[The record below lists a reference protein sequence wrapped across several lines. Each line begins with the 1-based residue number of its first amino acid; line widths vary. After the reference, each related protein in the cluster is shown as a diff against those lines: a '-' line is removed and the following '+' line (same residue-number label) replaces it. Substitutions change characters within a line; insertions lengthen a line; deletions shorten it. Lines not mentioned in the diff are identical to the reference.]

1 MRKFIPTLILAIVFA
16 NSINSQVSESKVLV
30 NHVGYD
36 QYGAK
41 KVVFQSA
48 SKEKI
53 QHFNVI
59 DTAGKIVFEGVFKSG
74 GKVDNWHTGNAY
86 AGLFSELENPGNY
99 SIEVTFEGKKIKSSV
114 FEIKQGQFV
123 DKTMK
128 LMLQGLQSIH
138 PADKYEKWDS
148 NISFFGNKKGKRDL
162 HGGWYDAS
170 GDFSKYLS
178 HLCYTNYMSPQQ
190 TPMVVY
196 NLLASANNISE
207 KHKDLSKE
215 MIAESAWGADFLVR
229 MQDPDGYFYTIVF
242 DNWTKDETLREICAY
257 ETSAGTR
264 TSDYKAAFREGAGI
278 SIAALA
284 RLSAENVSGEF
295 SKEIYLEKAEK
306 GFAHLLENNKKYC
319 DDNQEN
325 IIDDYTALMAAT
337 ELYIATQNEEYL
349 SHARLRA

>member
-1 MRKFIPTLILAIVFA
+1 MRKFIPTLLLAIVFA
-16 NSINSQVSESKVLV
+16 NSISSQVSESKVLV

-41 KVVFQSA
+41 KVVFQST
-48 SKEKI
+48 SKEKV
-53 QHFNVI
+53 QYFNVI
-59 DTAGKIVFEGVFKSG
+59 DTAGKTVFEGVFKPG

-123 DKTMK
+123 DKTMN
-128 LMLQGLQSIH
+128 LMLQGLKSIH
-138 PADKYEKWDS
+138 PAEKYEKWDS
-148 NISFFGNKKGKRDL
+148 NISFFGDKKGKRDL

-196 NLLASANNISE
+196 NLLASANNISKKYKE
-207 KHKDLSKE
+207 LSIE

-229 MQDPDGYFYTIVF
+229 MQDPEGYFYTIVLIPGPRM
-242 DNWTKDETLREICAY
+242 KL
-257 ETSAGTR
+257 
-264 TSDYKAAFREGAGI
+264 
-278 SIAALA
+278 
-284 RLSAENVSGEF
+284 
-295 SKEIYLEKAEK
+295 
-306 GFAHLLENNKKYC
+306 
-319 DDNQEN
+319 
-325 IIDDYTALMAAT
+325 
-337 ELYIATQNEEYL
+337 
-349 SHARLRA
+349 